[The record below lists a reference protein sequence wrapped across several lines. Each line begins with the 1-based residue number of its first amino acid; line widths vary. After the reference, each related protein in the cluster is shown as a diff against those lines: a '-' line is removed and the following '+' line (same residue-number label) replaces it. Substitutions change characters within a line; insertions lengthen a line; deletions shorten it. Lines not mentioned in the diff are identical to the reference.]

1 MANCTR
7 ELSTQDLTKSQY
19 PSAVRWHRIPLELMM
34 YPSTPYT
41 EPSVAKGAVVVVS
54 AGGGAVVGLEGLIFV
69 VVPGST

>member
-1 MANCTR
+1 M
-7 ELSTQDLTKSQY
+7 
-19 PSAVRWHRIPLELMM
+19 PLELMM